1 MRHGAVG
8 ESELEIELK
17 EGGGDLLPV
26 VPSPLRA
33 GDRLRKPHDNRSQY
47 EGIYFEPFGVFRLKR
62 QSRAGKR
69 LEPHSLLANG

>member
-8 ESELEIELK
+8 ENEREIVLK
-17 EGGGDLLPV
+17 EGGGDLFPV

-47 EGIYFEPFGVFRLKR
+47 EGTYFGPFGVFRLKQ

-69 LEPHSLLANG
+69 LELHSLLANE